1 MKNIKLAVIALFT
14 LVATYNVNAQDSNN
28 PWAITLGVNAL

>member
-14 LVATYNVNAQDSNN
+14 LVSNLQRKR
-28 PWAITLGVNAL
+28 PRFKQSMGY